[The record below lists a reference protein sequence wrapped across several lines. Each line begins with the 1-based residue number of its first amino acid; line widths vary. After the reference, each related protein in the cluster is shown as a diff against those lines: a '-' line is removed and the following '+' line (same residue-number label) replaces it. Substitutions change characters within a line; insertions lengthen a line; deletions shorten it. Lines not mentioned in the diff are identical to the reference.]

1 MRIILP
7 ITILVLLL
15 PALSHSEQIDR
26 DRSGSAI
33 YTKQIIGGQIIYRD
47 RTGSVIGTEN
57 LYGKRKSDPRT
68 RVKAPQVD

>member
-15 PALSHSEQIDR
+15 PDLSYSEQINR
-26 DRSGSAI
+26 DQSGSVI

-47 RTGSVIGTEN
+47 RTGSVIG
-57 LYGKRKSDPRT
+57 
-68 RVKAPQVD
+68 A